1 MPSPDRK
8 PGSSSHPLHCASGQ
22 RPLLFHRASRGLSNP
37 CSSPDVTSSS
47 IANLAVVLAYVGLV
61 AVLGSALGR
70 RQKDAGDY
78 FLADR
83 AIPWW
88 AACFS
93 IVATET
99 SALTV
104 VSVPATAYGGGMW
117 MLQLAA
123 GYVIGRIAVS
133 VFLLPRYFH
142 GELTTA
148 YALLQRRFGTVAR
161 RFASLIFLVTRTLA
175 DAVRVYATA
184 IPLALVTGLPT
195 WQSILAIGVFTLVY
209 SYYGGLRAVIWVDVA
224 QMFIYIVG
232 GLAVLWVLADRIP
245 GGWAGMVGA
254 AGEAGKLTILHPTG
268 GLADPKWILT
278 GLVGGAFLTMASHG
292 ADHLIV
298 QRLLASPSLTD
309 ARKALVGSGLI
320 VVFQFALFLVI
331 GAGLWVFYGGRAF
344 DPPDSVFPAFAI
356 QELPPG
362 VSGLVVAA
370 ILAAAMSSS
379 LNALAG
385 SSVHDVYVPLTGRTD
400 EAHLLRVGKR
410 FTLFWGVILILV
422 SLAFQLVRP
431 GTPLVVIALQIA
443 SFTYGGL
450 LGGFLLGLV
459 SRRAEQADAVAGMGV
474 AVAAMASLWAAQQF
488 GWMPKVIDTLWFALL
503 GSLVTVLVGTASAAI
518 RGSNAAAKGATVG
531 G

>member
-1 MPSPDRK
+1 MSPTY
-8 PGSSSHPLHCASGQ
+8 
-22 RPLLFHRASRGLSNP
+22 
-37 CSSPDVTSSS
+37 VTVS
-47 IANLAVVLAYVGLV
+47 IVLVYVAGV
-61 AVLGSALGR
+61 AALGALLGR
-70 RQKDAGDY
+70 RQKDASDY
-78 FLADR
+78 FLADH

-104 VSVPATAYGGGMW
+104 ISVPATAYGADLW
-117 MLQLAA
+117 MLQLAL
-123 GYVIGRIAVS
+123 GYVIGRVAVS
-133 VFLLPRYFH
+133 VFLLPRYFQ
-142 GELTTA
+142 GELVTA
-148 YALLQRRFGTVAR
+148 YALLERRFGTVAR

-184 IPLALVTGLPT
+184 IPLALITGLPT

-209 SYYGGLRAVIWVDVA
+209 SYYGGLRAVVWVDVA

-232 GLAVLWVLADRIP
+232 GIAVLWVLVGRLP
-245 GGWAGMVGA
+245 GGWDGLVAA
-254 AGEAGKLTILHPTG
+254 AGEAGKLTVLHPTG
-268 GLADPKWILT
+268 GFADPKWILT

-298 QRLLASPSLTD
+298 QRLLASPSLSD
-309 ARKALVGSGLI
+309 ARRALVGSGIL
-320 VVFQFALFLVI
+320 VVFQFALFLLI
-331 GAGLWVFYGGRAF
+331 GAGLWVFYRGQAF
-344 DPPDSVFPAFAI
+344 TPPDAVFPTFALR
-356 QELPPG
+356 ELPPA

-379 LNALAG
+379 LNALAAV
-385 SSVHDVYVPLTGRTD
+385 SVHDVYAPLTGERD
-400 EAHLLRVGKR
+400 ETRLLRVGKR
-410 FTLFWGVILILV
+410 FTLFWGVVLVLV

-450 LGGFLLGLV
+450 LGGFLLGLL
-459 SRRAEQADAVAGMGV
+459 SRRAKQADAVTGMGV
-474 AVAAMASLWAAQQF
+474 AVAAMAALWAAQQF
-488 GWMPKVIDTLWFALL
+488 GAMPKVIDTLWFALL
-503 GSLVTVLVGTASAAI
+503 GSAITVGVGEASARL
-518 RGSNAAAKGATVG
+518 RGSGARAAAAG